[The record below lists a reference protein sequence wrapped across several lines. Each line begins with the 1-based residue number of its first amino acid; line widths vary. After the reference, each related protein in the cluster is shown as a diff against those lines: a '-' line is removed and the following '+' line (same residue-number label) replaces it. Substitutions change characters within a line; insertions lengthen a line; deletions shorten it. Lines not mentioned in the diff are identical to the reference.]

1 MPIKLTG
8 PLTLSDIV
16 AEFGG
21 TKPYKLSNYYRGGGI
36 VPNKNANSK
45 VPLNG
50 EISYSDFY
58 GATKIIELTYK
69 AYGGGGA
76 GGSGYE
82 NGGDTVTTTAEAG
95 AKTGIM
101 LKSVYDSLKTAGGG
115 VVPTAVDN
123 ALFLLNIAGGN
134 AVVSGGA
141 GGRNGGSGLGRV
153 GGAGGNSDFG
163 AGSAGGPLNNAA
175 GNPVWGRWASGG
187 GGGGGDAGRGDDYFI
202 IFNKGGGDAAGSGGL
217 GGAAASPTT
226 GVIDI
231 DVEVDYVVRIGGG
244 GYPATAVGNHDG
256 GAGSPG
262 YLEFTIDTQAG
273 QTFIFSPPP
282 IISPTLADY
291 TTEYYFGFRINRNGT
306 CTVTPTL
313 NV

>member
-1 MPIKLTG
+1 MPIKLNG
-8 PLTLSDIV
+8 ALTLSDIV

-21 TKPYKLSNYYRGGGI
+21 TKPYKLSDYYRGGGI
-36 VPNKNANSK
+36 VPNKNANNK

-82 NGGDTVTTTAEAG
+82 NGGNTVTTNAESG
-95 AKTGIM
+95 ASTGIM
-101 LKSVYDSLKTAGGG
+101 LKSVYDSLKTTGGG
-115 VVPTAVDN
+115 SVPTTVAN
-123 ALFLLNIAGGN
+123 SLFLLKTDGGN
-134 AVVSGGA
+134 AVTSGGA
-141 GGRNGGSGLGRV
+141 GVRNGGSGLGEV

-163 AGSAGGPLNNAA
+163 AGSAGGALNNAA

-187 GGGGGDAGRGDDYFI
+187 GGGGGDAGRGDRYTFFGLI
-202 IFNKGGGDAAGSGGL
+202 NKGGADDAGSGGN
-217 GGAAASPTT
+217 GGAAAASAT
-226 GVIDI
+226 GVIDV

-273 QTFIFSPPP
+273 QKFIFNQPTP
-282 IISPTLADY
+282 IPTVLTDY
-291 TTEYYFGFRINRNGT
+291 TSEYYFGFRINRNGT
-306 CTVTPTL
+306 CTTF